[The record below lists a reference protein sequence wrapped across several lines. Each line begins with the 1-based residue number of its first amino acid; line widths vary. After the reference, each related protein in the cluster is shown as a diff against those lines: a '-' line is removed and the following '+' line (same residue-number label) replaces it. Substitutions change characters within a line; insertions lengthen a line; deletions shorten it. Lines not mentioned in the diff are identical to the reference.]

1 MARLSYQVVSDAKP
15 ATLVECRT
23 PPDSATTSEVAWCGE
38 AKRKTPGGSLIQ
50 PDMGSPP
57 KFMPPLW
64 RCRSWIA
71 CASDRRSAG
80 LLMTPVGGD

>member
-38 AKRKTPGGSLIQ
+38 AKRKTPGGS
-50 PDMGSPP
+50 
-57 KFMPPLW
+57 
-64 RCRSWIA
+64 
-71 CASDRRSAG
+71 
-80 LLMTPVGGD
+80 PV